1 MQLISVLPENFDLE
15 ELIQGSQMQ
24 VKGDIYNGHFVRGGK
39 VWLDNVEIRFEK
51 QRYKKHFD
59 KEELKKL
66 KKANLYDSV

>member
-24 VKGDIYNGHFVRGGK
+24 VKADIYNGHFERGGK